1 MENKEAKGINALFNN
16 RRNFIII
23 GLTGRTGA
31 GCSTVAELLTKE
43 FKELNI
49 RQVKNN
55 DFLNNEERKNYIVYK
70 YAKENWKAFKKIQ
83 VSDIIT
89 FYILDSGL
97 EKFKSYTY
105 KIIDEMNKERPE
117 SKIEIK
123 DEKINEI
130 SKIFKKFREEYS
142 EVKSE

>member
-55 DFLNNEERKNYIVYK
+55 DFLNNE
-70 YAKENWKAFKKIQ
+70 
-83 VSDIIT
+83 
-89 FYILDSGL
+89 
-97 EKFKSYTY
+97 
-105 KIIDEMNKERPE
+105 
-117 SKIEIK
+117 
-123 DEKINEI
+123 
-130 SKIFKKFREEYS
+130 
-142 EVKSE
+142 

>member
-1 MENKEAKGINALFNN
+1 MENKEAKGINELFNN

-105 KIIDEMNKERPE
+105 KINR
-117 SKIEIK
+117 
-123 DEKINEI
+123 
-130 SKIFKKFREEYS
+130 
-142 EVKSE
+142 